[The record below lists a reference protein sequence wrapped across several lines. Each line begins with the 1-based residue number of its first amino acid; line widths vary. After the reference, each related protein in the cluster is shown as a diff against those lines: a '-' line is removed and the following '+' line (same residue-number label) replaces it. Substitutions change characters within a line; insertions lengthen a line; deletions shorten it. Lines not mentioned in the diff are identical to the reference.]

1 MSDQE
6 KLVQILK
13 DHPEICGKLLEI
25 ARRRTTE
32 KAWNI
37 IAEAVKEV
45 RQCETMIG
53 ND

>member
-1 MSDQE
+1 MPERDT
-6 KLVQILK
+6 LIQIVK